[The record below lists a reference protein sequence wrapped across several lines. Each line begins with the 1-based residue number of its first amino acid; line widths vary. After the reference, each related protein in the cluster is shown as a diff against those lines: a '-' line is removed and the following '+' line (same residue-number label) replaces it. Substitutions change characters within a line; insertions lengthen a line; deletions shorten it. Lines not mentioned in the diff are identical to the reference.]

1 VIVVEYKDVVMNRS
15 SIRSY
20 IERQVEEEK
29 IQYVLECAR
38 LAPSWVNS
46 QCWRFIVVRDKE
58 LIQQIAKT
66 TIVNRWIKN
75 VPVIIIACADPSL
88 SGVRNGINYY
98 AVDVA
103 IAMEHLILAA
113 TDVGLGTCWIAE
125 YNETK
130 LKELLRIPN
139 RIKVVAISPLGY
151 ATESPG
157 FTDRTRKFFTGG
169 KKRKNLSEIVKY
181 DQW

>member
-1 VIVVEYKDVVMNRS
+1 MIVVEYKDVVTKRES
-15 SIRSY
+15 VRSY
-20 IERQVEEEK
+20 IERPVEEEK

-38 LAPSWVNS
+38 LAPSWVNC
-46 QCWRFIVVRDKE
+46 QCWRFIVVRDKD
-58 LIQQIAKT
+58 LIKKIAKT
-66 TIVNRWIKN
+66 TIVNRWIQN
-75 VPVIIIACADPSL
+75 VPVIIIGCADPNL
-88 SGVRNGINYY
+88 SGVKNGINYY
-98 AVDVA
+98 SVDLA

-139 RIKVVAISPLGY
+139 RIKVVAITPLGY
-151 ATESPG
+151 ATEKPG
-157 FTDRTRKFFTGG
+157 FADKTRKLFSGG
-169 KKRKNLSEIVKY
+169 KKRKSLSEIVKY